1 MVECSICHKHIDEK
15 VALVNTDKDGNKR
28 VICQECFK
36 QEAGVDYET
45 FAYRKENAKQ
55 ISIAVIICLVMT
67 IYAFVEKG
75 PLYGAFNCTYI
86 FLFGKD
92 KIIKNISNIIMR

>member
-36 QEAGVDYET
+36 QEAGVYYET
-45 FAYRKENAKQ
+45 FAYLKENA
-55 ISIAVIICLVMT
+55 
-67 IYAFVEKG
+67 
-75 PLYGAFNCTYI
+75 
-86 FLFGKD
+86 
-92 KIIKNISNIIMR
+92 

>member
-15 VALVNTDKDGNKR
+15 LALVNTNKDGNKR

-36 QEAGVDYET
+36 QETGVDYHT
-45 FAYRKENAKQ
+45 FTYRKENAKQ

-67 IYAFVEKG
+67 IYAFIEKG
-75 PLYGAFNCTYI
+75 PLYGVLGIVLTVLIYF
-86 FLFGKD
+86 FSGK
-92 KIIKNISNIIMR
+92 IK

>member
-75 PLYGAFNCTYI
+75 PLLWSFRTCFNCTYI

-92 KIIKNISNIIMR
+92 KIIKKYK

>member
-75 PLYGAFNCTYI
+75 LLYGALGLILTVLIYF
-86 FLFGKD
+86 FSGK
-92 KIIKNISNIIMR
+92 IK